1 MSEHA
6 NLRNRYPLVFVP
18 GADPKNSEGSD
29 LPGMYIA
36 ASDRHFGIF
45 MPIPS
50 FETVS
55 KISKEEFETDVVE
68 PISEHFA
75 RAAAV
80 YVKHMKKRGFALPLP
95 EIPEQEEELDYAVV
109 RLEGLIA
116 SQTSDVA
123 DEIDDGAERFGE
135 WFLFIA
141 PSGVPMEEFLSSSHA
156 MRLN

>member
-1 MSEHA
+1 MSEHT
-6 NLRNRYPLVFVP
+6 NWRTRYPLVFVP
-18 GADPKNSEGSD
+18 AADSENPENAD

-36 ASDRHFGIF
+36 ASDRYFAIF

-55 KISKEEFETDVVE
+55 EIAKEEFEADIVE
-68 PISEHFA
+68 PIIEHFA

-95 EIPEQEEELDYAVV
+95 EIPECENELDYAVV
-109 RLEGLIA
+109 RVEGSIA
-116 SQTSDVA
+116 GQMSDVA

-141 PSGVPMEEFLSSSHA
+141 PPGIPMVEFLSSTPA
-156 MRLN
+156 IQLN